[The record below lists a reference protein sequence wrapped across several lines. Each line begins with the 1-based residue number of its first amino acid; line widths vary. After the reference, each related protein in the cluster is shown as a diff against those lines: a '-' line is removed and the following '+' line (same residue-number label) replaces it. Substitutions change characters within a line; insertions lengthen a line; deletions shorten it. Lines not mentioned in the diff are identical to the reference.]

1 MVKIVTGFLKMNH
14 SISQKNIIFH
24 RKPNS
29 KKSAISKNLLLTIH
43 CEANEQYTRQR
54 YSGIEKGY
62 KYSMNHLPH
71 LITDLALILGV
82 ASVITLIFKRLQLPL
97 ILGYLVAGILISPN
111 FHIFPPQVYEITDV
125 QTWGEIGV
133 IFLLF
138 SLGLEFSFK
147 KLAKMGG
154 SATTAAGFE
163 AVGMAVIGF
172 GLGKLLGWPLMD
184 CIFLGAC
191 LTISSSSVIVKSFAD
206 LGLKQRNFA
215 QLVYGILVVE
225 DLIAVVLLVLLG
237 TFVASH
243 SFNAGELG
251 MSILKLAF
259 FLIVWFVGGI
269 LFIPSVLKRAKNL
282 LTDEIL
288 LIVAIAMCFLMV
300 YLSSQAGFSA
310 ALGAFIMG
318 SLLAE
323 TTKAEKIEHLVIPVR
338 DLFGAI
344 FFVSVGMLI
353 DLHVIQEYWLPILLI
368 TAAVIVGKSIVIS
381 LGAFISGNSLRTAI
395 QTGMSLALI
404 GEFSF
409 IIASMGVKL
418 KVVSDQLYP
427 IIITVSALTIFIA
440 PSLTLN
446 STKFYY
452 WLNKHLPQKWESR
465 LNRYSVEATAL
476 RAVNDWNHVLK
487 FFIINTVVFSS
498 IIIALIILSTRYLLP
513 RLEEFGYNLGG
524 ITSTIISIASMSP
537 FLWAL
542 MIRNE
547 KTGPFARIYTQQ
559 KYLGPIWIMRII
571 KVGLAL
577 FFIILLLRSIYSID
591 IALYVGIGLLV
602 FLLLFRKKFQRTYNK
617 VEDRFVKNLN
627 NREIEKQKLI
637 AEQDAQR
644 RNQNLA
650 PWDAHL
656 TTFEVSPDSTNIIGK
671 TLEELEW
678 RERVGVNVAMI
689 KRGTLTIIPPERN
702 DRIYPGDKLYIICT
716 DSQERRM
723 NALLRPDKKIV
734 ENTRTVEMKLEQL
747 VIEAD
752 SPFLNKTIGE
762 SDIRNMTH
770 GLVVG
775 IERNGERFLN
785 PKSTW
790 TFNEGDLVWI
800 VGEKKLISS
809 IVEI

>member
-1 MVKIVTGFLKMNH
+1 
-14 SISQKNIIFH
+14 
-24 RKPNS
+24 
-29 KKSAISKNLLLTIH
+29 
-43 CEANEQYTRQR
+43 
-54 YSGIEKGY
+54 
-62 KYSMNHLPH
+62 MNHLPH

-82 ASVITLIFKRLQLPL
+82 ASVITIIFKRLQLPL
-97 ILGYLVAGILISPN
+97 ILGYLVSGILISPN
-111 FHIFPPQVYEITDV
+111 FKIFPPKVYEITDV
-125 QTWGEIGV
+125 QIWGEIGV

-163 AVGMAVIGF
+163 AVGMAIIGF
-172 GLGKLLGWPLMD
+172 GLGKLLGWPFMD

-243 SFNAGELG
+243 SFDAGELG
-251 MSILKLAF
+251 LSILKLAF

-269 LFIPSVLKRAKNL
+269 LFIPSLLKRARNF

-323 TTKAEKIEHLVIPVR
+323 TTKAERIEHLVIPVR

-353 DLHVIQEYWLPILLI
+353 DLHIIKVYWLPILLI
-368 TAAVIVGKSIVIS
+368 TAAVIIGKSFVIS
-381 LGAFISGNSLRTAI
+381 LGAFISGNSLRVSL

-418 KVVSDQLYP
+418 KVVGEQLYP

-446 STKFYY
+446 STKFYN
-452 WLNKHLPQKWESR
+452 WINRRLPPKWEAR

-498 IIIALIILSTRYLLP
+498 IVIALIILSTRYLQP
-513 RLEEFGYNLGG
+513 WLEEFGYNLGG
-524 ITSTIISIASMSP
+524 ITSAVISIAVMGP

-547 KTGPFARIYTQQ
+547 KTQPFARIYTQQ
-559 KYLGPIWIMRII
+559 RYLGPIWIMRII

-591 IALYVGIGLLV
+591 IALYVAMALLA
-602 FLLLFRKKFQRTYNK
+602 LLLIFRRKLQRMYDK
-617 VEDRFVKNLN
+617 VENRFVKNLN
-627 NREIEKQKLI
+627 NREIEEQRII

-656 TTFEVSPDSTNIIGK
+656 TTFEVSPDAVNVIGK
-671 TLEELEW
+671 TLEELAW
-678 RERVGVNVAMI
+678 RERVGVNIAMI
-689 KRGTLTIIPPERN
+689 KRGAITIIPPERY
-702 DRIYPGDKLYIICT
+702 DRVYPGDKLYIICT
-716 DSQERRM
+716 DGQERRM
-723 NALLRPDKKIV
+723 NALLRPDKKAAQNVRAI
-734 ENTRTVEMKLEQL
+734 EMKLEQL
-747 VIEAD
+747 VIDSD
-752 SPFLNKTIGE
+752 SPFTNKTIRE
-762 SDIRNMTH
+762 SDIRNKAH

-775 IERNGERFLN
+775 IERDGERFLN
-785 PKSTW
+785 PESDWIFK
-790 TFNEGDLVWI
+790 EGDLVWI

-809 IVEI
+809 MAE

>member
-1 MVKIVTGFLKMNH
+1 
-14 SISQKNIIFH
+14 
-24 RKPNS
+24 
-29 KKSAISKNLLLTIH
+29 
-43 CEANEQYTRQR
+43 
-54 YSGIEKGY
+54 
-62 KYSMNHLPH
+62 MNHLPH
-71 LITDLALILGV
+71 LITDLALILGI

-97 ILGYLVAGILISPN
+97 ILGYLVAGIIISPN
-111 FHIFPPQVYEITDV
+111 FHLFPNVYAVTDV
-125 QTWGEIGV
+125 QIWGEIGV

-154 SATTAAGFE
+154 SATTGAGFE
-163 AVGMAVIGF
+163 AVGMAAIGF
-172 GLGKLLGWPLMD
+172 GLGKLLNWPFMD

-206 LGLKQRNFA
+206 LGLKQKNFA

-243 SFNAGELG
+243 SFNPGELG
-251 MSILKLAF
+251 MSILKLVF
-259 FLIVWFVGGI
+259 FLIIWFVGGI
-269 LFIPSVLKRAKNL
+269 LFIPSILKRARNF

-323 TTKAEKIEHLVIPVR
+323 TTKAERIEHLVIPVR

-353 DLHVIQEYWLPILLI
+353 DLNVIKEHWLPILLI
-368 TAAVIVGKSIVIS
+368 TAAVIFGKSIVIT
-381 LGAFISGNSLRTAI
+381 LGAFISGNSLRTSL

-404 GEFSF
+404 GEFSY
-409 IIASMGVKL
+409 IIASMGIKSEA
-418 KVVSDQLYP
+418 VSEQLYP

-440 PSLTLN
+440 PSLTLS
-446 STKFYY
+446 STKVYN
-452 WLNKHLPQKWESR
+452 WINRHLSPKWEAR

-476 RAVNDWNHVLK
+476 RAVSDRNHVLK
-487 FFIINTVVFSS
+487 FFIINTIVFSA
-498 IIIALIILSTRYLLP
+498 IIIAVIVLSTTFLLP
-513 RLEEFGYNLGG
+513 RLEKFGHQFAG
-524 ITSTIISIASMSP
+524 ITSAIISMAAMGP

-547 KTGPFARIYTQQ
+547 KTEPFARIYSQQ
-559 KYLGPIWIMRII
+559 RYRGPIWIMRII
-571 KVGLAL
+571 KLALAL

-591 IALYVGIGLLV
+591 IALYVGIA
-602 FLLLFRKKFQRTYNK
+602 LLFTLLIFRKRLQKMYDNI
-617 VEDRFVKNLN
+617 EERFVKNLN
-627 NREIEKQKLI
+627 NREIEQQILI
-637 AEQDAQR
+637 AEQDARR
-644 RNQNLA
+644 RNQSLA

-656 TTFEVSPDSTNIIGK
+656 TTFDVSPEAVHIIGK
-671 TLEELEW
+671 TLQELQW
-678 RERVGVNVAMI
+678 RERVGINVAMI
-689 KRGTLTIIPPERN
+689 KRGVMNILPP
-702 DRIYPGDKLYIICT
+702 DRDEKIYPNDKLYIICT

-723 NALLRPDKKIV
+723 NALLRPDKKILQDAKD
-734 ENTRTVEMKLEQL
+734 VEMKLEQYT
-747 VIEAD
+747 IDAD
-752 SPFLNKTIGE
+752 SPFINQTIRE
-762 SDIRNMTH
+762 SDIRNKAH
-770 GLVVG
+770 GIVVG

-785 PKSTW
+785 PESDW
-790 TFNEGDLVWI
+790 VFLEGDLVWI
-800 VGEKKLISS
+800 VGEKKLINT
-809 IVEI
+809 ITE